1 MSRLHVGQITG
12 VYGVKGYVRVFSA
25 TDPREAVTDFAWLWV
40 KIGADWVLREV
51 EDGRAHGR
59 GVVLKL
65 VDCDDRETALA
76 LKGADLEIE
85 REWLPA
91 AEPGTYYWADLQGL
105 RVLDR
110 AGDSLGQV
118 TGLMQTGANDVLLVH
133 GEREHLIP
141 WVQGTYILEVDLDA
155 GVIRVDWDKTF

>member
-25 TDPREAVTDFAWLWV
+25 TEPRAAIAEFPSLWV
-40 KIGADWVLREV
+40 KNGTDWVMRELD
-51 EDGRAHGR
+51 DGRAHGR
-59 GVVLKL
+59 GVVLKF
-65 VDCDDRETALA
+65 VGCDDRETALA
-76 LKGADLEIE
+76 LKGSELEIE

-91 AEPGTYYWADLQGL
+91 AEAGTYYWADLQGL

-110 AGDSLGQV
+110 AGESLGQV
-118 TGLMQTGANDVLLVH
+118 TGLMQTGANDVLLVR

-141 WVQGTYILEVDLDA
+141 WVQGTYILDVDLDA